1 MSNEKII
8 EAYNNGLTEVMSLI
22 KLLTNEIKT
31 LNDTNKILTN
41 RVEILEKQ
49 INRNSNNSSKPP
61 STDGFKKKTKS
72 LRVKSDK
79 KVGGQ
84 IGYIGSTLE
93 LKENPDEILT
103 YTVENCDICGTSLK
117 SIPVERI
124 IIRQVIDIPEIKVK
138 VIEHR
143 SEVKKCS
150 KCRRKN
156 TGKFPSEVKS
166 TVQYGE
172 RIKAVSVYLSN
183 YQLIP
188 YKRGSE
194 LINDMFNIHLSQGS
208 MVNFNK
214 TCHKK
219 LEFIENDIK
228 STISNHDSS
237 VHFDETGIYVEKKRK
252 WLHVASTNKLTYYA
266 IHKNRGEKALNDI
279 NILPIFKGIAVHD
292 FWKSYFGYTN
302 ASHAMCNA
310 HILRELNAI
319 AELEKQSWSKD
330 MKSLLLAIK
339 TEVDITFNK
348 ANAVTLDKIIG
359 FEEKYDKI
367 LITGFAEDSL
377 KNKDIYSKPKS
388 KKSTSLQLLNRFNK
402 YKNEILTFMY
412 NFDVPFDNNQAER
425 DIRMVKVKQKISGT
439 FRSSNLSKTFTR
451 IRGYISS
458 IRKNTLDTFEA
469 IQSVFSGTPINPTLI

>member
-1 MSNEKII
+1 MTNEKII

-22 KLLTNEIKT
+22 KLLTNEIKI
-31 LNDTNKILTN
+31 LNDTNKILTD

-49 INRNSNNSSKPP
+49 INKNSNNSSKPP

-84 IGYIGSTLE
+84 TGHIGNTLE

-117 SIPVERI
+117 DIPVERI

-219 LEFIENDIK
+219 LELIENDIK
-228 STISNHDSS
+228 NTISNHDSS
-237 VHFDETGIYVEKKRK
+237 VHFDETDRK
-252 WLHVASTNKLTYYA
+252 
-266 IHKNRGEKALNDI
+266 
-279 NILPIFKGIAVHD
+279 
-292 FWKSYFGYTN
+292 
-302 ASHAMCNA
+302 
-310 HILRELNAI
+310 
-319 AELEKQSWSKD
+319 
-330 MKSLLLAIK
+330 
-339 TEVDITFNK
+339 
-348 ANAVTLDKIIG
+348 
-359 FEEKYDKI
+359 
-367 LITGFAEDSL
+367 
-377 KNKDIYSKPKS
+377 
-388 KKSTSLQLLNRFNK
+388 
-402 YKNEILTFMY
+402 
-412 NFDVPFDNNQAER
+412 
-425 DIRMVKVKQKISGT
+425 
-439 FRSSNLSKTFTR
+439 
-451 IRGYISS
+451 
-458 IRKNTLDTFEA
+458 
-469 IQSVFSGTPINPTLI
+469 SVV